1 MRIGLDSR
9 DLKILSVLQ
18 RDGRIK
24 KSALAAE
31 INLSPA
37 ACWERLTRLEQAG
50 VISGYRAE
58 VALDR
63 IARVSLFVVQIELE
77 QHRAADFQKFEAAVA
92 RLPEVTRCLA
102 VGGGVDYFLEVMAPD
117 VDSYQHLIQHLLESE
132 IGVKRYFTYVVTKN
146 VKSSP
151 PPVRDL
157 VRAAEETPD

>member
-1 MRIGLDSR
+1 MRIGLDNR
-9 DLKILSVLQ
+9 DLQILSVLQ

-50 VISGYRAE
+50 VIAGYRAE

-63 IARVSLFVVQIELE
+63 VARVSLFVVQIELE
-77 QHRAADFQKFEAAVA
+77 QHRAADFRRFEAAVA
-92 RLPEVTRCLA
+92 RLPEITRCLA

-117 VDSYQHLIQHLLESE
+117 VERYQALIQHLLDSE

-146 VKSSP
+146 VKNAP
-151 PPVRDL
+151 PPVGDL